1 MNRISFQVNYFQFF
15 VLKIM
20 KKETNYERYGN
31 YIINRGD
38 SLGSGTFGKVYKGY
52 QIISENSFGNYERLR
67 LEPIAIK

>member
-1 MNRISFQVNYFQFF
+1 
-15 VLKIM
+15 M